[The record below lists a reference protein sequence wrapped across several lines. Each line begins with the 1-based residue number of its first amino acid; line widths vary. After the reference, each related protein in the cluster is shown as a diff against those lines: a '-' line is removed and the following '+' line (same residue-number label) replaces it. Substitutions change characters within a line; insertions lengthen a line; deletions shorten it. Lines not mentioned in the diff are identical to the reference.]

1 MSIFTT
7 RFAALAA
14 GTLALGTAV
23 FVISNKETTHYQ
35 PREGVYVQQGIH
47 GALAYLH
54 SLRANQVTGEIDP
67 SWILDA
73 QAQADR
79 LSAGK
84 TASLEW
90 ESMGPDN
97 GGGRTRAMLVD
108 RDSSNVVYAGS
119 VSGGLFKSRNGGATW
134 RSMSDPTHNLAVVS
148 ICQTANGDLY
158 YGTGEFPYIGYGGGG
173 SSSTPSFIGGGIFK
187 SSDRGRTWTR
197 LASTVPS
204 ASTPGGEWTSVAR
217 MEAHPTN
224 ANVVYAGTIGGFK
237 RSADGGQTWTTTLS
251 GMVRDMT
258 ISSSGELWA
267 ANNGKTMFSND
278 EGLTWVEKST
288 PTPGT
293 TGLPRRTSRTRM
305 AVSPQ
310 NNDIVYVAQLSGDA
324 LSAVYRSADK
334 GATWTKIGQKSAQF
348 DPMCTSGRCQGEYD
362 FLFAVSPKDPN
373 HIWLGGITVW
383 DWQQT
388 MGWRQVSTTSGFGG
402 GANPFY
408 LHSDNHEMV
417 FDPKNPNTAYIG
429 NDGGIFKST
438 DHGYTWTERNYDY
451 RTYQFYA
458 FGMGRDRKL
467 IGGTQDNGTT
477 YVDGRGNT
485 AVAGKRLLI
494 NNAYADGGQAD
505 ISWLRPKVMFAENQN
520 GDLGRSDDDGESF
533 QRFYSPIMTAAES
546 RGYSLSNWIMP
557 YKLWET
563 TNDPGS
569 IDSARFEVIKSIRSM
584 GFGDGIKRVF
594 KGKMSHPQS
603 AAKFIAGGFKVF
615 AGPYLMTADAQ
626 GNVTGDGTGKFYPDS
641 AYFEITFNNPPL
653 AEVILTCD
661 VYIPAGS
668 KVRMSSNIGGLPI
681 PYTTATRLDVGNV
694 VKVQDKI
701 QSMFFVGL
709 NSHVDAATSL
719 KLGGIFMTRKVH
731 DFSNTPE
738 WWQVAHL
745 PGKGEPLSMEISKDG
760 NHLFVGTNGGF
771 VFRISNLLAARK
783 QAQAHID
790 SVSKNVLTVT
800 QIANFNGRAVTGI
813 AIDPA
818 NADRVAVSL
827 GNYGNSTYVQFSSN
841 ALAASGVSFVPKQ
854 GSGASALPATPAY
867 SITFDKANPNTV
879 YVGTELGMY
888 SCANISAT
896 PSWVEENEGLGRVPV
911 FGIRQYRTDD
921 LYDASAPGSQ
931 ATEGELYIAT
941 HGRGF
946 YKTGSTAV
954 NRPVG
959 LAERVANQSS
969 KESLVVYPNPAT
981 NKVQVELNLSVPAD
995 VVLTLRDVT
1004 GRLVKQVRLGRLDAS
1019 VDKVSL
1025 DLQGIRPGH
1034 HILTVQAG
1042 DRVTSS
1048 PLVIR

>member
-23 FVISNKETTHYQ
+23 FVISSKETTHYQ

-54 SLRANQVTGEIDP
+54 SLRANQVTGEVDP

-97 GGGRTRAMLVD
+97 GGGRTRAIVVD
-108 RDSSNVVYAGS
+108 RDSSNVVYVGS

-158 YGTGEFPYIGYGGGG
+158 YGTGEFPYLGYGGGG
-173 SSSTPSFIGGGIFK
+173 SSSTPAFIGGGIFK

-224 ANVVYAGTIGGFK
+224 ANVVYAGTTGGFK

-258 ISSSGELWA
+258 ISSSGELWV

-288 PTPGT
+288 PTPGA

-310 NNDIVYVAQLSGDA
+310 NNDIVYVAQLSGSA

-402 GANPFY
+402 GGNPFY
-408 LHSDNHEMV
+408 LHADNHEMV

-485 AVAGKRLLI
+485 AVAGKRLLV
-494 NNAYADGGQAD
+494 NNAYADGGHAD

-813 AIDPA
+813 AVDPA

-827 GNYGNSTYVQFSSN
+827 GNYGNSTYVQFSTN

>member
-97 GGGRTRAMLVD
+97 GGGRTRAIVVD
-108 RDSSNVVYAGS
+108 RDSSNVVYVGS

-134 RSMSDPTHNLAVVS
+134 RSMSDLTHNLAVVS
-148 ICQTANGDLY
+148 ICQASNGDLY

-173 SSSTPSFIGGGIFK
+173 SSSTPAFIGGGIFK

-661 VYIPAGS
+661 VFIPAGS

-731 DFSNTPE
+731 DFSSTPE

-827 GNYGNSTYVQFSSN
+827 GNYGNSTYVQFSTN

-854 GSGASALPATPAY
+854 GSGASALPSTPAY

-959 LAERVANQSS
+959 LAERLANQSS

>member
-14 GTLALGTAV
+14 GTLALGTAAFV
-23 FVISNKETTHYQ
+23 FSNKETTHYQ

-119 VSGGLFKSRNGGATW
+119 VSGGLFKSSNGGATW

-173 SSSTPSFIGGGIFK
+173 SSSTPAFIGGGIFK

-224 ANVVYAGTIGGFK
+224 SSVVYAGTSGGFK

-258 ISSSGELWA
+258 ISSSGELWV

-334 GATWTKIGQKSAQF
+334 GATWTKIGQKGAQF
-348 DPMCTSGRCQGEYD
+348 DPMCQSGRCQGEYD
-362 FLFAVSPKDPN
+362 FLFAVSPKDAN

-383 DWQQT
+383 DWQQST
-388 MGWRQVSTTSGFGG
+388 GWRQVSTTSGFGG

-594 KGKMSHPQS
+594 KGKMNHPQS

-813 AIDPA
+813 AVDPA

-959 LAERVANQSS
+959 LAERGANQSS

>member
-54 SLRANQVTGEIDP
+54 SLRANQVTGEVDP

-97 GGGRTRAMLVD
+97 GGGRTRAIVVD
-108 RDSSNVVYAGS
+108 RDSSNVVYVGS

-158 YGTGEFPYIGYGGGG
+158 YGTGEFPYLGYGGGG
-173 SSSTPSFIGGGIFK
+173 SSSTPAFIGGGIFK

-224 ANVVYAGTIGGFK
+224 ANVVYAGTTGGFK

-258 ISSSGELWA
+258 ISSSGELWV

-288 PTPGT
+288 PTPGA

-310 NNDIVYVAQLSGDA
+310 NNDIVYVAQLSGSA

-402 GANPFY
+402 GGNPFY

-494 NNAYADGGQAD
+494 NNAYADGGHAD

-594 KGKMSHPQS
+594 KGKMNHPQS

-661 VYIPAGS
+661 VFIPAGS

-731 DFSNTPE
+731 DFSSTPE

-888 SCANISAT
+888 SCDNISAT

-959 LAERVANQSS
+959 LAERLANQSS

>member
-54 SLRANQVTGEIDP
+54 SLRANQVTGEVDP

-97 GGGRTRAMLVD
+97 GGGRTRAIVVD
-108 RDSSNVVYAGS
+108 RDSSNVVYVGS

-158 YGTGEFPYIGYGGGG
+158 YGTGEFPYLGYGGGG
-173 SSSTPSFIGGGIFK
+173 SSSTPAFIGGGIFK

-224 ANVVYAGTIGGFK
+224 ANVVYAGTTGGFK

-258 ISSSGELWA
+258 ISSSGELWV

-288 PTPGT
+288 PTPGA

-310 NNDIVYVAQLSGDA
+310 NNDIVYVAQLSGSA

-402 GANPFY
+402 GGNPFY

-494 NNAYADGGQAD
+494 NNAYADGGHAD

-594 KGKMSHPQS
+594 KGKMNHPQS

-661 VYIPAGS
+661 VFIPAGS

-888 SCANISAT
+888 SCDNISAT

-959 LAERVANQSS
+959 LAERLANQSS

>member
-173 SSSTPSFIGGGIFK
+173 SSSTPAFIGGGIFK
-187 SSDRGRTWTR
+187 SSDRGRTWIR

-402 GANPFY
+402 GGNPFY

-1019 VDKVSL
+1019 VDNVSL

>member
-97 GGGRTRAMLVD
+97 GGGRTRAIVVD
-108 RDSSNVVYAGS
+108 RDSSNVVYVGS

-158 YGTGEFPYIGYGGGG
+158 YGTGEFPYLGYGGGG
-173 SSSTPSFIGGGIFK
+173 SSSTPAFIGGGIFK

-224 ANVVYAGTIGGFK
+224 ANVVYAGTTGGFK

-310 NNDIVYVAQLSGDA
+310 NNDIVYVAQLSGSA

-402 GANPFY
+402 GGNPFY

-494 NNAYADGGQAD
+494 NNAYADGGHAD

-661 VYIPAGS
+661 VFIPAGS

-731 DFSNTPE
+731 DFSSTPE

-827 GNYGNSTYVQFSSN
+827 GNYGNSTYVQFSTN

-959 LAERVANQSS
+959 LAERLANQSS

-981 NKVQVELNLSVPAD
+981 NKVQVELNLSIPAD

-1025 DLQGIRPGH
+1025 DIQGIRPGH

>member
-14 GTLALGTAV
+14 GTLALGTAA

-97 GGGRTRAMLVD
+97 GGGRTRAILVD
-108 RDSSNVVYAGS
+108 RDSSNVVYVGS

-134 RSMSDPTHNLAVVS
+134 RSMSDLTHNLAVVS

-173 SSSTPSFIGGGIFK
+173 SSSTPAFIGGGIFK
-187 SSDRGRTWTR
+187 STDRGRTWTR

-224 ANVVYAGTIGGFK
+224 PNVVYAGTIGGFK
-237 RSADGGQTWTTTLS
+237 RSADGGQTWSTTLS

-258 ISSSGELWA
+258 ISSSGELWV

-278 EGLTWVEKST
+278 EGLTWVEKSS

-402 GANPFY
+402 GGNPFY
-408 LHSDNHEMV
+408 LHADNHEMV

-563 TNDPGS
+563 TNDLGS
-569 IDSARFEVIKSIRSM
+569 VDSARFEVIKSIRSM

-626 GNVTGDGTGKFYPDS
+626 GNLTGDGTGKFYPDS

-827 GNYGNSTYVQFSSN
+827 GNYGNSTYVQLSTN

>member
-1 MSIFTT
+1 M
-7 RFAALAA
+7 
-14 GTLALGTAV
+14 G
-23 FVISNKETTHYQ
+23 
-35 PREGVYVQQGIH
+35 
-47 GALAYLH
+47 
-54 SLRANQVTGEIDP
+54 GEIHP
-67 SWILDA
+67 H
-73 QAQADR
+73 
-79 LSAGK
+79 
-84 TASLEW
+84 
-90 ESMGPDN
+90 P
-97 GGGRTRAMLVD
+97 
-108 RDSSNVVYAGS
+108 
-119 VSGGLFKSRNGGATW
+119 GA
-134 RSMSDPTHNLAVVS
+134 
-148 ICQTANGDLY
+148 
-158 YGTGEFPYIGYGGGG
+158 
-173 SSSTPSFIGGGIFK
+173 
-187 SSDRGRTWTR
+187 
-197 LASTVPS
+197 
-204 ASTPGGEWTSVAR
+204 
-217 MEAHPTN
+217 
-224 ANVVYAGTIGGFK
+224 
-237 RSADGGQTWTTTLS
+237 
-251 GMVRDMT
+251 
-258 ISSSGELWA
+258 
-267 ANNGKTMFSND
+267 
-278 EGLTWVEKST
+278 
-288 PTPGT
+288 
-293 TGLPRRTSRTRM
+293 TGLPRRTSRTRI

-324 LSAVYRSADK
+324 LSAVYRTADK
-334 GATWTKIGQKSAQF
+334 GATWTKIGQKGAQF
-348 DPMCTSGRCQGEYD
+348 DPMCQSGRCQGEYD
-362 FLFAVSPKDPN
+362 FLFAVSPKDAN

-383 DWQQT
+383 DWQQST
-388 MGWRQVSTTSGFGG
+388 GWRQVSTTSGFGG

-477 YVDGRGNT
+477 YIHGRGNT
-485 AVAGKRLLI
+485 PAAGKRLLI
-494 NNAYADGGQAD
+494 NSSYADGGHAD
-505 ISWLRPKVMFAENQN
+505 ISWLRPKVMFGENQN
-520 GDLGRSDDDGESF
+520 GDLGRSDDDGETF
-533 QRFYSPIMTAAES
+533 QPFYSPIMTAAES
-546 RGYSLSNWIMP
+546 RGYSLSNWMMP

-563 TNDPGS
+563 TNDPAS
-569 IDSARFEVIKSIRSM
+569 TDSARFELIKSIRSM

-603 AAKFIAGGFKVF
+603 TAKFIAGGFKVF
-615 AGPYLMTADAQ
+615 AGPYMMTADAQ
-626 GNVTGDGTGKFYPDS
+626 GNVTGDGTGTFNPDS

-661 VYIPAGS
+661 VYIPAAS
-668 KVRMSSNIGGLPI
+668 KIRMSSNIGGLPI
-681 PYTTATRLDVGNV
+681 PYTTASRLDVGDV

-738 WWQVAHL
+738 WWQIAHL

-813 AIDPA
+813 AVDP
-818 NADRVAVSL
+818 NDADRVAISL

-867 SITFDKANPNTV
+867 SISFDKANPNTV

-888 SCANISAT
+888 SCANIAAT

-959 LAERVANQSS
+959 LNERPVASNDRSALS
-969 KESLVVYPNPAT
+969 VYPNPASD
-981 NKVQVELNLSVPAD
+981 KVNIRLELNASAD
-995 VVLTLRDVT
+995 VVLTLRSID
-1004 GRLVKQVRLGRLDAS
+1004 GRLAKQVRLGRLDSS

-1025 DLQGIRPGH
+1025 DVSGVRPGH
-1034 HILTVQAG
+1034 YVLTVQTG
-1042 DRVTSS
+1042 DRVQSS
-1048 PLVIR
+1048 PLVIQ

>member
-1 MSIFTT
+1 
-7 RFAALAA
+7 
-14 GTLALGTAV
+14 
-23 FVISNKETTHYQ
+23 
-35 PREGVYVQQGIH
+35 
-47 GALAYLH
+47 
-54 SLRANQVTGEIDP
+54 
-67 SWILDA
+67 
-73 QAQADR
+73 
-79 LSAGK
+79 
-84 TASLEW
+84 
-90 ESMGPDN
+90 
-97 GGGRTRAMLVD
+97 
-108 RDSSNVVYAGS
+108 
-119 VSGGLFKSRNGGATW
+119 
-134 RSMSDPTHNLAVVS
+134 
-148 ICQTANGDLY
+148 
-158 YGTGEFPYIGYGGGG
+158 
-173 SSSTPSFIGGGIFK
+173 
-187 SSDRGRTWTR
+187 
-197 LASTVPS
+197 
-204 ASTPGGEWTSVAR
+204 
-217 MEAHPTN
+217 
-224 ANVVYAGTIGGFK
+224 
-237 RSADGGQTWTTTLS
+237 
-251 GMVRDMT
+251 
-258 ISSSGELWA
+258 
-267 ANNGKTMFSND
+267 
-278 EGLTWVEKST
+278 
-288 PTPGT
+288 
-293 TGLPRRTSRTRM
+293 
-305 AVSPQ
+305 
-310 NNDIVYVAQLSGDA
+310 
-324 LSAVYRSADK
+324 
-334 GATWTKIGQKSAQF
+334 
-348 DPMCTSGRCQGEYD
+348 
-362 FLFAVSPKDPN
+362 
-373 HIWLGGITVW
+373 
-383 DWQQT
+383 
-388 MGWRQVSTTSGFGG
+388 
-402 GANPFY
+402 
-408 LHSDNHEMV
+408 
-417 FDPKNPNTAYIG
+417 
-429 NDGGIFKST
+429 
-438 DHGYTWTERNYDY
+438 
-451 RTYQFYA
+451 
-458 FGMGRDRKL
+458 
-467 IGGTQDNGTT
+467 
-477 YVDGRGNT
+477 
-485 AVAGKRLLI
+485 
-494 NNAYADGGQAD
+494 
-505 ISWLRPKVMFAENQN
+505 
-520 GDLGRSDDDGESF
+520 
-533 QRFYSPIMTAAES
+533 
-546 RGYSLSNWIMP
+546 
-557 YKLWET
+557 
-563 TNDPGS
+563 
-569 IDSARFEVIKSIRSM
+569 
-584 GFGDGIKRVF
+584 
-594 KGKMSHPQS
+594 
-603 AAKFIAGGFKVF
+603 
-615 AGPYLMTADAQ
+615 
-626 GNVTGDGTGKFYPDS
+626 
-641 AYFEITFNNPPL
+641 
-653 AEVILTCD
+653 
-661 VYIPAGS
+661 
-668 KVRMSSNIGGLPI
+668 
-681 PYTTATRLDVGNV
+681 
-694 VKVQDKI
+694 
-701 QSMFFVGL
+701 
-709 NSHVDAATSL
+709 
-719 KLGGIFMTRKVH
+719 MTRKVH

-827 GNYGNSTYVQFSSN
+827 GNYGNSTYVQFSTN

>member
-97 GGGRTRAMLVD
+97 GGGRTRAIVVD
-108 RDSSNVVYAGS
+108 RDSSNVVYVGS

-134 RSMSDPTHNLAVVS
+134 RSMSDLTHNLAVVS

-173 SSSTPSFIGGGIFK
+173 SSPTPAFIGGGIFK
-187 SSDRGRTWTR
+187 STDRGRTWTR

-224 ANVVYAGTIGGFK
+224 ANVVYAGTTGGFK

-258 ISSSGELWA
+258 ISSSGELWV

-334 GATWTKIGQKSAQF
+334 GATWTKIGQKGAQF
-348 DPMCTSGRCQGEYD
+348 DPMCQSGRCQGEYD
-362 FLFAVSPKDPN
+362 FLFAVSPKDAN

-383 DWQQT
+383 DWQQST
-388 MGWRQVSTTSGFGG
+388 GWRQVSTTSGFGG

-594 KGKMSHPQS
+594 KGKMNHPQS

-681 PYTTATRLDVGNV
+681 PYTTAIRLDVGNV

-719 KLGGIFMTRKVH
+719 KLGGIFMTRNVH

-813 AIDPA
+813 AVDPA

-827 GNYGNSTYVQFSSN
+827 GNYGNSTYVQFSTN

-959 LAERVANQSS
+959 LAERGANQSS

>member
-224 ANVVYAGTIGGFK
+224 SSVVYAGTSGGFK

-310 NNDIVYVAQLSGDA
+310 NNYIVYVAQLSGDA

-827 GNYGNSTYVQFSSN
+827 GNYGNSTYVQFSTN

>member
-97 GGGRTRAMLVD
+97 GGGRTRAIVVD
-108 RDSSNVVYAGS
+108 RDSSNVVYVGS

-134 RSMSDPTHNLAVVS
+134 RSMSDLTHNLAVVS
-148 ICQTANGDLY
+148 ICQASNGDLY

-173 SSSTPSFIGGGIFK
+173 SSSTPAFIGGGIFK

-661 VYIPAGS
+661 VFIPAGS

-731 DFSNTPE
+731 DFSSTPE

-827 GNYGNSTYVQFSSN
+827 GNYGNSTYVQFSTN

-959 LAERVANQSS
+959 LAERLANQSS

>member
-1 MSIFTT
+1 
-7 RFAALAA
+7 
-14 GTLALGTAV
+14 
-23 FVISNKETTHYQ
+23 
-35 PREGVYVQQGIH
+35 
-47 GALAYLH
+47 
-54 SLRANQVTGEIDP
+54 
-67 SWILDA
+67 
-73 QAQADR
+73 
-79 LSAGK
+79 
-84 TASLEW
+84 
-90 ESMGPDN
+90 
-97 GGGRTRAMLVD
+97 
-108 RDSSNVVYAGS
+108 
-119 VSGGLFKSRNGGATW
+119 
-134 RSMSDPTHNLAVVS
+134 
-148 ICQTANGDLY
+148 
-158 YGTGEFPYIGYGGGG
+158 
-173 SSSTPSFIGGGIFK
+173 
-187 SSDRGRTWTR
+187 
-197 LASTVPS
+197 
-204 ASTPGGEWTSVAR
+204 
-217 MEAHPTN
+217 
-224 ANVVYAGTIGGFK
+224 
-237 RSADGGQTWTTTLS
+237 
-251 GMVRDMT
+251 
-258 ISSSGELWA
+258 
-267 ANNGKTMFSND
+267 
-278 EGLTWVEKST
+278 
-288 PTPGT
+288 
-293 TGLPRRTSRTRM
+293 
-305 AVSPQ
+305 
-310 NNDIVYVAQLSGDA
+310 
-324 LSAVYRSADK
+324 
-334 GATWTKIGQKSAQF
+334 
-348 DPMCTSGRCQGEYD
+348 
-362 FLFAVSPKDPN
+362 
-373 HIWLGGITVW
+373 
-383 DWQQT
+383 
-388 MGWRQVSTTSGFGG
+388 
-402 GANPFY
+402 
-408 LHSDNHEMV
+408 
-417 FDPKNPNTAYIG
+417 
-429 NDGGIFKST
+429 
-438 DHGYTWTERNYDY
+438 
-451 RTYQFYA
+451 
-458 FGMGRDRKL
+458 MGRDRKL

-485 AVAGKRLLI
+485 AVAGKRLLV

-563 TNDPGS
+563 TNDLGS
-569 IDSARFEVIKSIRSM
+569 VDSARFEVIKSIRSM

-626 GNVTGDGTGKFYPDS
+626 GNLTGDGTGKFYPDS

-827 GNYGNSTYVQFSSN
+827 GNYGNSTYVQFSTN

>member
-1 MSIFTT
+1 MTLFTK
-7 RFAALAA
+7 RWAAAA
-14 GTLALGTAV
+14 VGTVALGTAAV
-23 FVISNKETTHYQ
+23 VMIQEEVPHYQ
-35 PREGVYVQQGIH
+35 PREGVFVEQGIH

-54 SLRANQVTGEIDP
+54 SLRANQVTGEVDP
-67 SWILDA
+67 AWILAA
-73 QAQADR
+73 QEQADR
-79 LSAGK
+79 LAAGK

-90 ESMGPDN
+90 ESVGPDN
-97 GGGRTRAMLVD
+97 GGGRTRALLVD
-108 RDSSNVVYAGS
+108 RDSSNVVYVGS
-119 VSGGLFKSRNGGATW
+119 VSGGFFKSRNGGATW
-134 RSMSDPTHNLAVVS
+134 KSMSDPTHNLAVVS
-148 ICQTANGDLY
+148 ICQAANGDLY

-173 SSSTPSFIGGGIFK
+173 ASSTPSFIGGGMFK
-187 SSDRGRTWTR
+187 STDRGLTWTR
-197 LASTVPS
+197 LASTVPTS
-204 ASTPGGEWTSVAR
+204 ATPGGEWTSVAR

-224 ANVVYAGTIGGFK
+224 ANVIYAGTIGGFK
-237 RSADGGQTWTTTLS
+237 RSNDGGLTWTTTLS
-251 GMVRDMT
+251 GLVRDMT
-258 ISSSGELWA
+258 ISSGGALWVS
-267 ANNGKTMFSND
+267 NGGKVMYSND

-293 TGLPRRTSRTRM
+293 TGLPRRTSRTRI

-324 LSAVYRSADK
+324 LSAVYRSADN
-334 GATWTKIGQKSAQF
+334 GATWSKIGQKSAFF
-348 DPMCTSGRCQGEYD
+348 DPMCQSGRCQGEYD
-362 FLFAVSPKDPN
+362 FLFAVSPKDAN
-373 HIWLGGITVW
+373 QIWLGGITVW
-383 DWQQT
+383 DWNQT
-388 MGWRQVSTTSGFGG
+388 AGWRQTSTTSGFA

-417 FDPKNPNTAYIG
+417 FDPKNPNVAYIG
-429 NDGGIFKST
+429 NDGGIFKSS
-438 DHGYTWTERNYDY
+438 DHGFTWTERNYDY

-467 IGGTQDNGTT
+467 IGGTQDNGTA
-477 YVDGRGNT
+477 YIDGRGNSP
-485 AVAGKRLLI
+485 AAGKRLLI

-520 GDLGRSDDDGESF
+520 GDLGRSDDDGETF

-546 RGYSLSNWIMP
+546 RGFSLSNWIMP

-569 IDSARFEVIKSIRSM
+569 VDSARFELIKGIRSM
-584 GFGDGIKRVF
+584 GFGDGIKKVF
-594 KGKMSHPQS
+594 KGKISHSQPT
-603 AAKFIAGGFKVF
+603 AKFIAGGFKVF
-615 AGPYLMTADAQ
+615 AGPYTMTADAQ
-626 GNVTGDGTGKFYPDS
+626 GNVSGDGTGKFYPDS

-661 VYIPAGS
+661 VYIPAAS
-668 KVRMSSNIGGLPI
+668 KIVMSSNIGGLPI
-681 PYTTATRLDVGNV
+681 PFTTPSRLDVGDV

-709 NSHVDAATSL
+709 NSHNDASTGL

-731 DFSNTPE
+731 DFSNTPQ

-790 SVSKNVLTVT
+790 SVSKKVLTVT

-813 AIDPA
+813 AVDPT
-818 NADRVAVSL
+818 NTDRVAVSL

-841 ALAASGVSFVPKQ
+841 ALAASGVSFTPKQ

-888 SCANISAT
+888 SCANISTT
-896 PSWVEENEGLGRVPV
+896 PSWSEENTGLGRVAV

-921 LYDASAPGSQ
+921 LYNPATPGSQ

-946 YKTGSTAV
+946 YRTGSTSV

-959 LAERVANQSS
+959 LNERPAAGNADRNALQ
-969 KESLVVYPNPAT
+969 VYPNAAT
-981 NKVQVELNLSVPAD
+981 DKVQVRLDLASASD
-995 VVLTLRDVT
+995 VVLTLRAVD
-1004 GRLVKQVRLGRLDAS
+1004 GRLVKQVRLGRLGSDVEKIA
-1019 VDKVSL
+1019 L
-1025 DLQGIRPGH
+1025 DVQGVRPGH
-1034 HILTVQAG
+1034 YVLTVQAG
-1042 DRVTSS
+1042 ERVQSTS
-1048 PLVIR
+1048 LVVQ